1 MASGRGSLWR
11 RVPLCSSFAHR
22 EAHSP
27 EIAAAV
33 TQTLSSSMDYDTD
46 YGRVPRQGAHR
57 YIVVNSPF
65 TEITVKVTVN
75 HRRSRYYQVHS
86 TEASVHKV
94 SMNETST
101 AYTEAPL
108 SSFLHRLRRYTVKL
122 CHRLHR
128 LGIGHAYTVLS
139 RLRLRRHR
147 IVPRFVT
154 AVIAAGLVLAS
165 SDQRRGSHVA
175 DTSQRFCM
183 STCWPHA
190 LRKVAPSPS
199 LCAPGPAY
207 DFY

>member
-1 MASGRGSLWR
+1 M
-11 RVPLCSSFAHR
+11 H
-22 EAHSP
+22 
-27 EIAAAV
+27 
-33 TQTLSSSMDYDTD
+33 
-46 YGRVPRQGAHR
+46 
-57 YIVVNSPF
+57 
-65 TEITVKVTVN
+65 
-75 HRRSRYYQVHS
+75 
-86 TEASVHKV
+86 
-94 SMNETST
+94 ETST

-108 SSFLHRLRRYTVKL
+108 SSFRQRLRRYTVKL

-128 LGIGHAYTVLS
+128 QGIGHAYTVSS

-183 STCWPHA
+183 SACWPHA
-190 LRKVAPSPS
+190 LRKVALPPPLFAHGS
-199 LCAPGPAY
+199 AY

>member
-1 MASGRGSLWR
+1 M
-11 RVPLCSSFAHR
+11 PLCSSFAHR

-128 LGIGHAYTVLS
+128 LGIGHAYTVS
-139 RLRLRRHR
+139 SSTSSPPHRSSIRHCCHRRWTGSLRRR
-147 IVPRFVT
+147 IHDEGAMSQTPV
-154 AVIAAGLVLAS
+154 
-165 SDQRRGSHVA
+165 SDFA
-175 DTSQRFCM
+175 
-183 STCWPHA
+183 
-190 LRKVAPSPS
+190 
-199 LCAPGPAY
+199 
-207 DFY
+207 

>member
-1 MASGRGSLWR
+1 M
-11 RVPLCSSFAHR
+11 PLCSSFAHR

-108 SSFLHRLRRYTVKL
+108 SSFRHRLRRYTVKL

-128 LGIGHAYTVLS
+128 QGIGRAYTVSSSTSSPPHRSLIRRCCHRRWAGS
-139 RLRLRRHR
+139 LRRR
-147 IVPRFVT
+147 IHDEGAMSQT
-154 AVIAAGLVLAS
+154 LV
-165 SDQRRGSHVA
+165 SDFA
-175 DTSQRFCM
+175 
-183 STCWPHA
+183 
-190 LRKVAPSPS
+190 
-199 LCAPGPAY
+199 
-207 DFY
+207 